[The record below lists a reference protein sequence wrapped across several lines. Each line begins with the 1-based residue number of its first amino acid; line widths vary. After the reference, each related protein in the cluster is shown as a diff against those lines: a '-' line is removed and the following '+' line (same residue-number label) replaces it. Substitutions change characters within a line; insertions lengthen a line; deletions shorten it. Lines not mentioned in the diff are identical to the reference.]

1 MVTTTDVSKLAEDI
15 LKKTKADEL
24 ELTVMSIH
32 NELTRY
38 ANSKIHQN
46 VAQLDN
52 TISLRAVFGNR
63 VGSATTNLLTEKGV
77 SDALK
82 KAEYIAKHQREDP
95 HFKGLPGDTGEVKK
109 GVKNYYEA
117 TAGCSPEERAKR
129 VKDIIDHAGD
139 NGVDRVYGS
148 LQTSVMGLFIANT
161 NDVRRF
167 EEITKAN
174 LTVTT
179 IADWDNDQGF
189 GWSEACNA
197 DIDKI
202 DHEQIVEVAVSK
214 GLSNMDPKKIDPGE
228 YTVVLE
234 PLAVSTLLNYL
245 SFMGF
250 SGKSVQ
256 EQRSF
261 MNGKFGEKLMDERIS
276 MIDDASYPEMMG
288 FSFDFEGVP
297 KKRVEMIKN
306 GAAKEVVYDSY
317 TAGKEDDKE
326 STGHAL
332 PMPNSMGP
340 MTMNLVLET
349 GDANTEDMIK
359 ETDKGILVTRFN
371 YCRPVHPV
379 KSILTGLTRDGTW
392 LIENGEIK
400 HPLKNLRFTQNL
412 LEAFDSVEEIGKEQ
426 KLFGMDY
433 YPLYSLCPSMKIRK
447 FNFTGTTEF

>member
-1 MVTTTDVSKLAEDI
+1 MVTSHEIDAIVDTVF
-15 LKKTKADEL
+15 KKTKADEL
-24 ELTVMSIH
+24 ELTVLSNH

-46 VAQLDN
+46 VAQRDN
-52 TISLRAVFGNR
+52 SISLRVVFGKK
-63 VGSATTNLLTEKGV
+63 VGSASTNRLNEAGV
-77 SDALK
+77 LKALN
-82 KAEYIAKHQREDP
+82 KAESIAKHQREDP
-95 HFKGLPGDTGEVKK
+95 HFKGLQEDVDRKT
-109 GVKNYYEA
+109 KNLDSYCKE
-117 TAGCSPEERAKR
+117 TAECSPEERAKR
-129 VKDIIDHAGD
+129 VKDIVDYAGD
-139 NGVDRVYGS
+139 EGVDRVYGS
-148 LQTSVMGLFIANT
+148 LSTSVMSLFVANT
-161 NDVRRF
+161 NGIRRS

-189 GWSEACNA
+189 GWGESCNA

-202 DHEQIVEVAVSK
+202 EHRKVVELAVQK
-214 GLSNMDPKKIDPGE
+214 GLNNLNPKKIDPGE

-234 PLAVSTLLNYL
+234 PLAVNTLFTYL

-261 MNGKFGEKLMDERIS
+261 MNGKFGEQLMDERVT
-276 MIDDASYPEMMG
+276 MVDDAGYKDMMG

-306 GAAKEVVYDSY
+306 GVAKDVVYDSY
-317 TAGKEDDKE
+317 TAGKENNKE

-340 MTMNLVLET
+340 MTMNLVLEG
-349 GDANTEDMIK
+349 GDSNIEEMIK

-392 LIENGEIK
+392 MIEDGEVQY
-400 HPLKNLRFTQNL
+400 PLKNLRFTQNL
-412 LEAFDSVEEIGKEQ
+412 LDAFTDVEEIGTEQ
-426 KLFGMDY
+426 VLFGMDY
-433 YPLYSLCPSMKIRK
+433 YPLYTLSPSMKIPK

>member
-1 MVTTTDVSKLAEDI
+1 MVTSHEIDAIVDTVF
-15 LKKTKADEL
+15 KKTKADEL
-24 ELTVMSIH
+24 ELTVLSNH

-46 VAQLDN
+46 VAQRDN
-52 TISLRAVFGNR
+52 SISLRVVFGKK
-63 VGSATTNLLTEKGV
+63 VGSASTNRLNEAGV
-77 SDALK
+77 LKALN
-82 KAEYIAKHQREDP
+82 KAESIAKHQREDP
-95 HFKGLPGDTGEVKK
+95 HFKGLPEDVDRKT
-109 GVKNYYEA
+109 KNLDSYCKE
-117 TAGCSPEERAKR
+117 TAECSPEERAKR
-129 VKDIIDHAGD
+129 VKDIVDYAGD
-139 NGVDRVYGS
+139 EGVDRVYGS
-148 LQTSVMGLFIANT
+148 LSTSVMSLFVANT
-161 NDVRRF
+161 NGIRRS

-189 GWSEACNA
+189 GWGESCNA

-202 DHEQIVEVAVSK
+202 EHRKVVELAVQK
-214 GLSNMDPKKIDPGE
+214 GLNNLNPKKIDPGE

-234 PLAVSTLLNYL
+234 PLAVNTLFTYL

-261 MNGKFGEKLMDERIS
+261 MNGKFGEQLMDERVT
-276 MIDDASYPEMMG
+276 MVDDAGYKDMMG

-306 GAAKEVVYDSY
+306 GVAKDVVYDSY
-317 TAGKEDDKE
+317 TAGKENNKE

-340 MTMNLVLET
+340 MTMNLVLEG
-349 GDANTEDMIK
+349 GDSNIEEMIK

-392 LIENGEIK
+392 MIEDGEVQY
-400 HPLKNLRFTQNL
+400 PLKNLRFTQNL
-412 LEAFDSVEEIGKEQ
+412 LDAFTDVEEIGTEQ
-426 KLFGMDY
+426 VLFGMDY
-433 YPLYSLCPSMKIRK
+433 YPLYTLSPSMKIPK